1 MGVFRGTHRGLGVA
15 GCPSEQIFLCQSI
28 LQGGVE
34 CKIGVW
40 IVGLQRETPLL
51 AMDVAFDVQLVDLG
65 NAEQEVIRAGEVFG
79 GEGD

>member
-15 GCPSEQIFLCQSI
+15 GCPSEQILLCQSI

-40 IVGLQRETPLL
+40 IVGLQGEMPLL
-51 AMDVAFDVQLVDLG
+51 AMAFVVQLVDLE
-65 NAEQEVIRAGEVFG
+65 NAEQEVSRAGEVFG